1 MRVDADTGRSR
12 RRRFL
17 SAHVERERKETS
29 MTPLNHQLV
38 AKFLTVRAQLARTP
52 DADVLI
58 LDMAARLGWGYR
70 VAQEFAADLQD
81 RGLIETDAGL
91 GHLPTVVES
100 LW

>member
-1 MRVDADTGRSR
+1 
-12 RRRFL
+12 
-17 SAHVERERKETS
+17 

-38 AKFLTVRAQLARTP
+38 AKFLTARAQLARTP

-81 RGLIETDAGL
+81 RGFIETDAGL

>member
-1 MRVDADTGRSR
+1 
-12 RRRFL
+12 
-17 SAHVERERKETS
+17 

-70 VAQEFAADLQD
+70 VAQELAADLQD

-91 GHLPTVVES
+91 GHLPTVFES
-100 LW
+100 FW